1 MTWESLEDPLSGA
14 MFIIHQGKRLWV
26 SREAHSSSTRKS
38 SLRLGVCVFAYS
50 WLMLLLY
57 EGVCVWHGA
66 QIQISNFCSWN
77 SNLYVFF
84 LGNFFQ
90 LNWGSKEISK
100 NDHQVQEER
109 CCHCVCWRWQGFLLA
124 CKEVSWPVMA
134 SPSRTSVST
143 GGGTSF
149 GTFFVFRALGLLPH
163 SWIPEPWFSYPHWGL
178 ENFLEEFFQQNKG
191 YCLSRWCFYQ
201 SPDQS
206 SKEATLTLK
215 INEEN
220 KVCLSWG
227 RNIIGNLSS
236 NNKAQ
241 VNKYQSWAY
250 DS

>member
-1 MTWESLEDPLSGA
+1 M
-14 MFIIHQGKRLWV
+14 K
-26 SREAHSSSTRKS
+26 
-38 SLRLGVCVFAYS
+38 VCVFGMGLKFKSATSVHGIPICMFFS
-50 WLMLLLY
+50 WRY
-57 EGVCVWHGA
+57 
-66 QIQISNFCSWN
+66 
-77 SNLYVFF
+77 F
-84 LGNFFQ
+84 LQ
-90 LNWGSKEISK
+90 LNWSSKEISK

-124 CKEVSWPVMA
+124 CKEVSWPVTA
-134 SPSRTSVST
+134 SPSPTSVST

-178 ENFLEEFFQQNKG
+178 ESFLEEFSLQNKA

-201 SPDQS
+201 SPDQIS
-206 SKEATLTLK
+206 EEATLTSR
-215 INEEN
+215 INEE
-220 KVCLSWG
+220 KVCLSWE

-241 VNKYQSWAY
+241 VNKCQSWGF